1 VPEITFFAPVISEFQ
16 CAAVSS
22 HRANDLIGSA
32 KVDSQSAAFTSDMNS
47 WRYGTTWADRT
58 SITIVWFSEF
68 CPTFLAA
75 ECGMMGQPVI
85 GVIRGFHLW

>member
-47 WRYGTTWADRT
+47 
-58 SITIVWFSEF
+58 
-68 CPTFLAA
+68 
-75 ECGMMGQPVI
+75 
-85 GVIRGFHLW
+85 